1 MTLGAEDR
9 LAINELIALQWHL
22 VDDGELDRLDELF
35 TADVVYDAS
44 DLGHGSM
51 HGLDAFRDAARAMGR
66 RGLVSHHVTNVVLT
80 EVGDDQVRAR
90 SKGIGIKADGTSGSV
105 TYEDVIVRD
114 ERGWRINRRKVA
126 VRHAPTGAND
136 ANKRPE

>member
-9 LAINELIALQWHL
+9 MAVMELIALHGHL

-51 HGLDAFRDAARAMGR
+51 HGLEALRDTARSMG
-66 RGLVSHHVTNVVLT
+66 GHGPVSHHVTNIVLT
-80 EVGDDQVRAR
+80 EAGEGRVHAR
-90 SKGIGIKADGTSGSV
+90 SKGFGIKADGTSGSV
-105 TYEDVIVRD
+105 SYEDVIVRGGT
-114 ERGWRINRRKVA
+114 GWRISRRKVA
-126 VRHAPTGAND
+126 VRGTPSGTQ
-136 ANKRPE
+136 KRSG

>member
-9 LAINELIALQWHL
+9 MAITELISLHGHL
-22 VDDGELDRLDELF
+22 IDEGELDRLDELF

-44 DLGHGSM
+44 DLGHGTM
-51 HGLDAFRDAARAMGR
+51 NGLEAFRDTARTMGEH
-66 RGLVSHHVTNVVLT
+66 GPVSHLVTNVILT

-105 TYEDVIVRD
+105 TYEDVIVRG
-114 ERGWRINRRKVA
+114 EKGWRINRRKVA
-126 VRHAPTGAND
+126 ARRRPSGTND
-136 ANKRPE
+136 ADKRPE

>member
-9 LAINELIALQWHL
+9 LAIHELIALHGHL
-22 VDDGELDRLDELF
+22 VDEGELDRLDDLF

-51 HGLDAFRDAARAMGR
+51 HGLEAVRDAARAMGE
-66 RGLVSHHVTNVVLT
+66 RGTVGHHVTNVILT
-80 EVGDDQVRAR
+80 EVGEDQVRAR
-90 SKGIGIKADGTSGSV
+90 SKAIGIKADGTSGSV
-105 TYEDVIVRD
+105 RYEDVIVRG
-114 ERGWRINRRKVA
+114 EKGWRINRRKVA
-126 VRHAPTGAND
+126 ARRTPSGAND